1 MPRLPLSPPA
11 PRPFDV
17 LGLGEIAVDNL
28 CVVPR
33 FPGRDDK
40 VRMASHSQQG
50 GGQIATAMVACQ
62 RLGLRA
68 KYLGMVGDDELGR
81 WSVAELEREG
91 VDASD
96 VRFSPDGQTQV
107 AFILIE
113 QDSGARTVVWR
124 RDDRTVLRP
133 HQLRAEELGQARAF
147 HVDATGLAGGLEPL
161 RWAREAGALTS
172 IDIDHLLP
180 QTEVALR
187 LVDLCVVPEAFP
199 ALLTGEVDLERGM
212 LALQR
217 LNPDAVVCVTLG
229 DQGCAALED
238 GRVVREPAF
247 PVRAVDTTACGDVF
261 HAAFLYAALKGMALR
276 PAMRFANA
284 AAALQTREVGGR
296 PAIPTLAEV
305 EALLSH

>member
-1 MPRLPLSPPA
+1 MPRLPLPPL
-11 PRPFDV
+11 PPHPFDV
-17 LGLGEIAVDNL
+17 VGLGEIAVDNL

-50 GGQIATAMVACQ
+50 GGQIATAMVACR

-68 KYLGMVGDDELGR
+68 KYLGMVGDDDLGR

-91 VDASD
+91 VDASG
-96 VRFSPDGQTQV
+96 VRFSPDGQTQL
-107 AFILIE
+107 AFILVD

-124 RDDRTVLRP
+124 RDDRTLLRP
-133 HQLRAEELGQARAF
+133 EDLRPEEFAQARAF

-161 RWAREAGALTS
+161 RWAKAAGVLTC

-180 QTEVALR
+180 DTEAALR
-187 LVDLCVVPEAFP
+187 LVDLCVVPAGFP
-199 ALLTGEVDLERGM
+199 ALLTGESDLERAM
-212 LALQR
+212 QALQR
-217 LNPDAVVCVTLG
+217 INPEAVVCVTLG

-238 GRVVREPAF
+238 RRVVREPAF

-261 HAAFLYAALKGMALR
+261 HAAFLYAVLQGMALR

-284 AAALQTREVGGR
+284 AAALQTRQVGGR
-296 PAIPTLAEV
+296 PAIPTLSEV
-305 EALLSH
+305 DALLAG